1 MSVSV
6 LNNLV
11 LTVAEVAELL
21 MLPRTKVYV
30 MIEAGL
36 VDAFKLESD
45 WRIKTSSVLRFVPR

>member
-11 LTVAEVAELL
+11 LIVAEVAELL

-36 VDAFKLESD
+36 VDAFKLGSD
-45 WRIKTSSVLRFVPR
+45 WRIKTSSVLCFVPR

>member
-1 MSVSV
+1 MSVSI

-30 MIEAGL
+30 MIDEGL
-36 VDAFKLESD
+36 VEAFKLGSD
-45 WRIKTSSVLRFVPR
+45 WRIKTSSVLHFVPR

>member
-1 MSVSV
+1 MSGSI

-36 VDAFKLESD
+36 VDAFKLGSD
-45 WRIKTSSVLRFVPR
+45 WRIKTSSIIRFVAR

>member
-36 VDAFKLESD
+36 VEAFKLGSD
-45 WRIKTSSVLRFVPR
+45 WRIITSSVLRFLPR

>member
-36 VDAFKLESD
+36 VEAFKLGSD
-45 WRIKTSSVLRFVPR
+45 WRIITSSVLRFVPR

>member
-1 MSVSV
+1 MSLSV

-36 VDAFKLESD
+36 VEAFKLGSD
-45 WRIKTSSVLRFVPR
+45 WRIKTSSVLRFVHR